1 MKNTTFCPK
10 CPSFPL
16 VEKEIHGI
24 KVHVCEKCGGLWL
37 NRGELNSVVLP
48 IEGDLEYCTTEHFAE
63 DRFSGTLCPACPGT
77 RLVKVN
83 FVSYSDIIMEYCAK
97 CGGLWL
103 DRGEL
108 DAINAEIERI
118 NKVPDTWE
126 HAIMVFLSKLPF

>member
-1 MKNTTFCPK
+1 MKNKIFCPK

-16 VEKEIHGI
+16 EEKEMHGI

-37 NRGELNSVVLP
+37 NKGELNAVAHQ
-48 IEGDLEYCTTEHFAE
+48 IEGDLEYCSTDHFAE
-63 DRFSGTLCPACPGT
+63 DRYSGTFCPECPES

-83 FVSYSDIIMEYCAK
+83 FVSYSDIVMEYCMK
-97 CGGLWL
+97 CEGLWL

-108 DAINAEIERI
+108 DAINTEIDRLKKAPE
-118 NKVPDTWE
+118 TWE